1 MKVLILGGGYAGIF
15 AASNLCKN
23 ENVQVTLVNDGPKLQ
38 LLQNIHRV
46 ASGEV
51 QPKDISLDIER
62 ILGKDV
68 IFVNGKC
75 KTVDLVAEQA
85 EIILESGTAQIIQYD
100 YLIIAIGAKN
110 AYFGIKGARENT
122 LSLRSV
128 DDSIKLDRIIKS
140 LPQGSILT
148 IAGGGATGLSLAGA
162 LSEKDGNKIR
172 KK

>member
-1 MKVLILGGGYAGIF
+1 MRVLILGAGYAGIF

-23 ENVQVTLVNDGPKLQ
+23 ENVKVTLVNDGPKLQ

-128 DDSIKLDRIIKS
+128 DDSIKLDRIIQY
-140 LPQGSILT
+140 LRRGSIV
-148 IAGGGATGLSLAGA
+148 
-162 LSEKDGNKIR
+162 N
-172 KK
+172 